1 MRKVTHMAKKKVV
14 KKVAKR
20 KRKPALNAV
29 HDKVHAF
36 IEEHIV
42 SIPPAK
48 RDLYRAKVWALF
60 IEALNAAAK
69 GAAAGAAESFKG
81 KVSL

>member
-14 KKVAKR
+14 KKVVKR
-20 KRKPALNAV
+20 KRKPVLNTIY
-29 HDKVHAF
+29 DKVDNF

-48 RDLYRAKVWALF
+48 RVEYRAKVWALF

-69 GAAAGAAESFKG
+69 GAASGAAESFKG